1 MVLMMESTFAAR
13 AQKAQR
19 SELAALFALAEE
31 PGVISFA
38 GGFPDPEWFLP
49 EIIEIS
55 EEIMRTNR
63 GVALQYGPTPGFTA
77 LREFMAARLTR
88 QGMKCGA
95 ADVLITSGSL
105 QGLDLVCKIFLEP
118 GDVVLTEAPTYI
130 GALQTFASYEA
141 DIASV
146 PTDADGMRIDELESL
161 LADMRAGKRAG
172 GRTPKFIYT
181 IPSFQN
187 PSGCTLS
194 LERRWALLS
203 VASRFGVPVVEDH
216 AYAELRYDGAD
227 IPALKALDED
237 DIVVHLGTFSKIFSP
252 GLRLGW
258 MIGPRPVMEKA
269 ILFKQGTDQCSNS
282 LGQMMALEYGKR
294 GLIERQ
300 IEVTVA
306 SLRKKKDETLRALR
320 AHFGD
325 AITYTVPEGGF
336 YTWVTFP
343 EAIDTVELLP
353 RAVKEHSVAY
363 VAGPSFY
370 ADRSGANQARLCFSQ
385 PRVDQIEEGIWRLRK
400 CFATFLW
407 AVARESV

>member
-1 MVLMMESTFAAR
+1 MHSTFAAR
-13 AQKAQR
+13 AQKLQR

-49 EIIEIS
+49 EITEIS
-55 EEIMRTNR
+55 DAIMRAGR
-63 GVALQYGPTPGFTA
+63 GVALQYGPTPGFTT
-77 LREFMAARLTR
+77 LREFMAARLTGQSMR
-88 QGMKCGA
+88 CDA
-95 ADVLITSGSL
+95 TDVLITSGSL

-118 GDVVLTEAPTYI
+118 GDVVVTEAPTYI

-141 DIASV
+141 DIVSV
-146 PTDADGMRIDELESL
+146 PIDAGGMRIELLESL
-161 LADMRAGKRAG
+161 LSDIRAGRQAE
-172 GRTPKFIYT
+172 GRMPKFIYT

-194 LERRWALLS
+194 LERRPALLEF
-203 VASRFGVPVVEDH
+203 ASRFGVPVVEDH
-216 AYAELRYDGAD
+216 AYAELRYEGAD
-227 IPALKALDED
+227 LPALKALDEEG
-237 DIVVHLGTFSKIFSP
+237 IVIHLGTFSKIFSP

-258 MIGPRPVMEKA
+258 MVGPRLVTEKA

-282 LGQMMALEYGKR
+282 LGQIMALEYGKR
-294 GLIERQ
+294 GLIEKQ

-306 SLRKKKDETLRALR
+306 SLRRKKDETLKALR

-325 AITYTVPEGGF
+325 TITRTIPEGGF

-343 EAIDTVELLP
+343 EGIDTVGLLP

-370 ADRSGANQARLCFSQ
+370 ADRSGKNQARICFSQ
-385 PRVDQIEEGIWRLRK
+385 PKVGEIDEGIRRLRK
-400 CFATFLW
+400 CFDTCKS
-407 AVARESV
+407 R

>member
-1 MVLMMESTFAAR
+1 MQSTFASRAR
-13 AQKAQR
+13 KVQR

-31 PGVISFA
+31 PAVISFA

-49 EIIEIS
+49 EIIDIS

-88 QGMKCGA
+88 QGMKCSA

-105 QGLDLVCKIFLEP
+105 QGLDLVCKVFLEP

-130 GALQTFASYEA
+130 GALQTFAGYEV
-141 DIASV
+141 DIVSV
-146 PTDADGMRIDELESL
+146 PVDAEGMRIDELESL
-161 LADMRAGKRAG
+161 LADVRAGKRAG
-172 GRTPKFIYT
+172 GRMPKFIYT

-194 LERRWALLS
+194 LERRRALLS

-216 AYAELRYDGAD
+216 AYAELRYDGED
-227 IPALKALDED
+227 IPSLKALDED

-258 MIGPRPVMEKA
+258 MVGPRLVMEKA

-294 GLIERQ
+294 GLIEKQ
-300 IEVTVA
+300 IEVTIA
-306 SLRKKKDETLRALR
+306 SLRRKKDETLKALR
-320 AHFGD
+320 TCFGD
-325 AITYTVPEGGF
+325 STTYTIPQGGF

-343 EAIDTVELLP
+343 EGVDTVALLP
-353 RAVKEHSVAY
+353 RAVKEYRVAY

-370 ADRSGANQARLCFSQ
+370 ADRSGGNQARLCFSQ
-385 PRVDQIEEGIWRLRK
+385 PRVDQIEEGIRRLHE
-400 CFATFLW
+400 CLS
-407 AVARESV
+407 ARLAQ

>member
-1 MVLMMESTFAAR
+1 MNSTFALRAR
-13 AQKAQR
+13 KIQR

-49 EIIEIS
+49 EVVEIS
-55 EEIMRTNR
+55 HEIMSANR

-77 LREFMAARLTR
+77 LREFMAARLAG
-88 QGMKCGA
+88 QGIKCDP

-141 DIASV
+141 EIVSV
-146 PTDADGMRIDELESL
+146 PMDFDGMITSELEPL
-161 LADMRAGKRAG
+161 LVDVRAGRRAG
-172 GRTPKFIYT
+172 GRMPKFIYT

-194 LERRWALLS
+194 LERRQALLR
-203 VASRFGVPVVEDH
+203 VASRFGIPVVEDH
-216 AYAELRYDGAD
+216 AYAELRYEGAD
-227 IPALKALDED
+227 LPSLKALDSAVGCD
-237 DIVVHLGTFSKIFSP
+237 GIVIHLGTFSKIFSP

-258 MIGPRPVMEKA
+258 MVGPRPVMEKA

-294 GLIERQ
+294 GLIEKQ
-300 IEVTVA
+300 IGVTVA
-306 SLRKKKDETLRALR
+306 SLKRKRNELLKALR
-320 AHFGD
+320 ACFGE
-325 AITYTVPEGGF
+325 AIVYTVPQGGF

-343 EAIDTVELLP
+343 EGVDTVALLP
-353 RAVKEHSVAY
+353 RAVKEHGVAY

-385 PRVDQIEEGIWRLRK
+385 PRVDQIEEGIKRL
-400 CFATFLW
+400 
-407 AVARESV
+407 VACLGA

>member
-1 MVLMMESTFAAR
+1 MQSTFAAR
-13 AQKAQR
+13 AQKLHR

-49 EIIEIS
+49 EVTEIS
-55 EEIMRTNR
+55 HRIMRTSR

-77 LREFMAARLTR
+77 LREFMAARLTG
-88 QGMKCGA
+88 QGMRCSA

-130 GALQTFASYEA
+130 GALQTFASYEVE
-141 DIASV
+141 IVSV
-146 PTDADGMRIDELESL
+146 PIDADGMRIDALESL
-161 LADMRAGKRAG
+161 LADVHTGRRAGERM
-172 GRTPKFIYT
+172 PKFIYT

-194 LERRWALLS
+194 LERRRALLR

-227 IPALKALDED
+227 LPALRALDED
-237 DIVVHLGTFSKIFSP
+237 DVVIHLGTFSKIFSP

-258 MIGPRPVMEKA
+258 MIGPSPVMEKA
-269 ILFKQGTDQCSNS
+269 VLFKQGTDQCSSS
-282 LGQMMALEYGKR
+282 LGQIMALEYGKR
-294 GLIERQ
+294 GLIEKQ
-300 IEVTVA
+300 IEVTIA
-306 SLRKKKDETLRALR
+306 SLRKKRDETLKALR

-325 AITYTVPEGGF
+325 SVSYTVPQGGF

-343 EAIDTVELLP
+343 EGIDTVALLP
-353 RAVKEHSVAY
+353 RAVKEYSVAY

-385 PRVDQIEEGIWRLRK
+385 PRVDQIEEGIKRLRK
-400 CFATFLW
+400 CFATL
-407 AVARESV
+407 AGQ

>member
-1 MVLMMESTFAAR
+1 MQSMFAAR
-13 AQKAQR
+13 AQKLQR

-49 EIIEIS
+49 EVTEIS
-55 EEIMRTNR
+55 DRIMRTSR

-77 LREFMAARLTR
+77 LREFMAARLTG
-88 QGMKCGA
+88 QGMRCSA

-130 GALQTFASYEA
+130 GALQTFASYEV
-141 DIASV
+141 DIVSV
-146 PTDADGMRIDELESL
+146 PIDADGMRVDALESL
-161 LADMRAGKRAG
+161 LADIHAGKRAG
-172 GRTPKFIYT
+172 GPMPKFIYT

-194 LERRWALLS
+194 PERRRALLQ
-203 VASRFGVPVVEDH
+203 VASGFGIPVVEDH

-227 IPALKALDED
+227 LPALRALDED
-237 DIVVHLGTFSKIFSP
+237 DVVIHLGTFSKIFSP

-258 MIGPRPVMEKA
+258 MIGPSPVMEKA
-269 ILFKQGTDQCSNS
+269 ILFKQGTDQCSSS
-282 LGQMMALEYGKR
+282 LGQIMALEYGKR
-294 GLIERQ
+294 GLIEKQ
-300 IEVTVA
+300 IEVTIA
-306 SLRKKKDETLRALR
+306 SLRKKRDETLKALR

-325 AITYTVPEGGF
+325 SVSYTVPQGGF

-343 EAIDTVELLP
+343 EGIDTVALLP
-353 RAVKEHSVAY
+353 RAVKEYSVAY

-370 ADRSGANQARLCFSQ
+370 ADRSGGNQARLCFSQ
-385 PRVDQIEEGIWRLRK
+385 PRVDQIEDGIKRLRK
-400 CFATFLW
+400 CFATL
-407 AVARESV
+407 AGQ